1 MSIRDII
8 IENIELNGAEINE
21 EGTIEEIDSITFISL
36 VLDLEAEFNIEIP
49 DEYLLM
55 SVFSSV
61 DNIVSIIETLITA
74 YGTSQRPGL
83 RSKTAEMRS

>member
-55 SVFSSV
+55 SVLSSV
-61 DNIVSIIETLITA
+61 DNIVSIIETLIT
-74 YGTSQRPGL
+74 
-83 RSKTAEMRS
+83 SKMDNQ

>member
-8 IENIELNGAEINE
+8 IENIELKGAEINE

-61 DNIVSIIETLITA
+61 DNIVSIIETLIT
-74 YGTSQRPGL
+74 
-83 RSKTAEMRS
+83 SKMDNQ

>member
-21 EGTIEEIDSITFISL
+21 GGTIEEIDSITFISL

-61 DNIVSIIETLITA
+61 DNIVSIIETLIT
-74 YGTSQRPGL
+74 
-83 RSKTAEMRS
+83 SKMDNQ

>member
-49 DEYLLM
+49 DEYW
-55 SVFSSV
+55 SYVK
-61 DNIVSIIETLITA
+61 I
-74 YGTSQRPGL
+74 
-83 RSKTAEMRS
+83 

>member
-36 VLDLEAEFNIEIP
+36 VLDLEGEFNIEIP

-61 DNIVSIIETLITA
+61 DNIVSIIETLIT
-74 YGTSQRPGL
+74 
-83 RSKTAEMRS
+83 SKMDNQ

>member
-61 DNIVSIIETLITA
+61 DNIVSIIET
-74 YGTSQRPGL
+74 GPMSRFSTS
-83 RSKTAEMRS
+83 

>member
-21 EGTIEEIDSITFISL
+21 EGTIEDIDSITFISL

-61 DNIVSIIETLITA
+61 DNIVSIIETLIT
-74 YGTSQRPGL
+74 
-83 RSKTAEMRS
+83 SKMDNQ

>member
-36 VLDLEAEFNIEIP
+36 VLDL
-49 DEYLLM
+49 
-55 SVFSSV
+55 V
-61 DNIVSIIETLITA
+61 
-74 YGTSQRPGL
+74 
-83 RSKTAEMRS
+83 

>member
-61 DNIVSIIETLITA
+61 DNIVSIIETLIT
-74 YGTSQRPGL
+74 
-83 RSKTAEMRS
+83 SKMDNQ

>member
-55 SVFSSV
+55 SVFSSG
-61 DNIVSIIETLITA
+61 DNIVSIIETLIT
-74 YGTSQRPGL
+74 
-83 RSKTAEMRS
+83 SKMDNQ

>member
-1 MSIRDII
+1 M
-8 IENIELNGAEINE
+8 NGAEINE

-61 DNIVSIIETLITA
+61 DNIVSIIETLIT
-74 YGTSQRPGL
+74 
-83 RSKTAEMRS
+83 SKMDNQ

>member
-49 DEYLLM
+49 DEYLIM

-61 DNIVSIIETLITA
+61 DNIVSIIETLIT
-74 YGTSQRPGL
+74 
-83 RSKTAEMRS
+83 SKMDNQ

>member
-55 SVFSSV
+55 GVFSSV
-61 DNIVSIIETLITA
+61 DNIVSIIETLIT
-74 YGTSQRPGL
+74 
-83 RSKTAEMRS
+83 SKMDNQ